1 MKELFDTTVFDA
13 FEISKKC
20 ILTKNICLETTEFQ
34 LVFCKLTYFFDS
46 KITCPSFIFLINKI
60 SRAQFKG

>member
-13 FEISKKC
+13 FEMSKKC

-34 LVFCKLTYFFDS
+34 LVFCKYNIFFRFQNNVS
-46 KITCPSFIFLINKI
+46 LLHIFNK
-60 SRAQFKG
+60 

>member
-13 FEISKKC
+13 FEMSKKC

-34 LVFCKLTYFFDS
+34 LVFCKYNIFFRFQNNV
-46 KITCPSFIFLINKI
+46 SFLHIFNK
-60 SRAQFKG
+60 